1 MKEITINIEGK
12 EYTVDI
18 TKAKELGVLKE
29 TLQPITNFEIGDA
42 YRLFTGNILVV
53 VEAGYAYDDAMRYS
67 FSGFGD
73 ELYNYSSFGKQG
85 GTTEQVLE
93 RLNAY
98 QKNQGAVFVKNINE
112 DFKKLLKS
120 L

>member
-1 MKEITINIEGK
+1 MKVITYEGK
-12 EYTVDI
+12 EFEIDLER
-18 TKAKELGVLKE
+18 AKELGVLKE

-42 YRLFTGNILVV
+42 YRLKYGNIVVV
-53 VEAGYAYDDAMRYS
+53 VEAGYAYDDAARYS

-73 ELYNYSSFGKQG
+73 ELCNYSPFGKQG